1 MPKGVVIEVL
11 QDGAMECVGVE
22 VEHLKR
28 GENGEM
34 LRRLCC
40 RWLMTTMGG
49 LHRVLMG
56 FAYIKRFQP
65 INPRQK
71 LIRPPICECRAVIF
85 LSSIDFDQFIACI
98 ISIDFG
104 QFIARINI
112 SHAGMRK

>member
-1 MPKGVVIEVL
+1 MRLKIMPKGVVIEVL
-11 QDGAMECVGVE
+11 RDGAMECVGVE

-28 GENGEM
+28 GESGEM

-49 LHRVLMG
+49 LHRARVLMG

-71 LIRPPICECRAVIF
+71 LIRPPICERRAVIF
-85 LSSIDFDQFIACI
+85 LSSL
-98 ISIDFG
+98 DFG

-112 SHAGMRK
+112 SHADMRK